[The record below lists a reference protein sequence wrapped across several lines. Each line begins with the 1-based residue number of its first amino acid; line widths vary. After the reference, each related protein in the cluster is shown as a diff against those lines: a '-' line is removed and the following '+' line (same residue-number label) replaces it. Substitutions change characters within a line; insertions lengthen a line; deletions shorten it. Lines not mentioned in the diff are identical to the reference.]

1 MKKGKAMGHIDGL
14 RNYLKTAYNISVF
27 DQALETKE
35 LWTMHLHGLRVVQAR
50 VVENKQYELVID
62 IAGQD
67 PEEIHKLQVKCLYP
81 AEHTD
86 AFAKM
91 LKIDKKIQALGL
103 EPIYAPA
110 ERYNIKNKTL
120 FPLMQERQVVFC
132 TLMEGELIRGIVGEF
147 SRYDLTIHAK
157 GGLPVTL
164 LRHGIYDMRNKQGRC
179 MLKSFQQQHRDWEKS
194 AFFVTP

>member
-1 MKKGKAMGHIDGL
+1 MRKGEAMGQIDGL
-14 RNYLKTAYNISVF
+14 RDYLKTAYNLSIF
-27 DQALETKE
+27 DQAVETKA
-35 LWTMHLHGLRVVQAR
+35 LWTMHLHGQRVVQAS
-50 VVENKQYELVID
+50 VVENKQYEMVID
-62 IAGQD
+62 IAGQGH
-67 PEEIHKLQVKCLYP
+67 EEIHKLQVKCLYP
-81 AEHTD
+81 ADRTD

-91 LKIDKKIQALGL
+91 LKIDKKIQALEL

-120 FPLMQERQVVFC
+120 FPLMKERQVVFC
-132 TLMEGELIRGIVGEF
+132 TLMEGELIRGIVAEF

-157 GGLPVTL
+157 GGLPVTI

-194 AFFVTP
+194 SLFVTR

>member
-14 RNYLKTAYNISVF
+14 RSYLKTAYSISVF

-35 LWTMHLHGLRVVQAR
+35 LWTMHLHGQRVVQAS

-62 IAGQD
+62 IAGQG

-81 AEHTD
+81 VGYTD

-179 MLKSFQQQHRDWEKS
+179 MLKSFQQQHRDWVKS